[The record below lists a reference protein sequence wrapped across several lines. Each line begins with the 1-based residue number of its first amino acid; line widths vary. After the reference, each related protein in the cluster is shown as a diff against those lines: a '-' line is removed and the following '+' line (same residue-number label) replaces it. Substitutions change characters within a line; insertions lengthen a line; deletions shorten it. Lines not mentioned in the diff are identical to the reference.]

1 MRNSEYIAF
10 YQRGGGGAATLRLS
24 VVPDHQL
31 FATGIF
37 VKTLTEKIIVVEN
50 AAPSDSIAFLKHRVH
65 DIEGGAFLPS
75 FLLSPVPRVPPAI
88 PSLLPPVPPSACA
101 HNGAALPSCVAH
113 PQCMHDAV
121 IPSFFDLYNYPPSH
135 RHSTRPTAADLL
147 W

>member
-1 MRNSEYIAF
+1 MFPPPKILPCAKHLLPAGFNENGQRLTRMDGTFMRNSEYIAF
-10 YQRGGGGAATLRLS
+10 YQRDGGGAATLRLS

-65 DIEGGAFLPS
+65 DIEGGAFLPA
-75 FLLSPVPRVPPAI
+75 FTCL
-88 PSLLPPVPPSACA
+88 
-101 HNGAALPSCVAH
+101 
-113 PQCMHDAV
+113 HDAL
-121 IPSFFDLYNYPPSH
+121 IPSFFDLYNCPPSH
-135 RHSTRPTAADLL
+135 RHSARPTAADLL